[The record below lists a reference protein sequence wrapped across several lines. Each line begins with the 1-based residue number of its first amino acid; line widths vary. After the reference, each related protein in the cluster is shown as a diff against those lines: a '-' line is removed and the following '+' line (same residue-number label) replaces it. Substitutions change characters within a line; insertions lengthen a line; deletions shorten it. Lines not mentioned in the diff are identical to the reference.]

1 MHLGGQQFR
10 ICLTELFD
18 GPFAWITFLSTLLSS
33 AHSCQLLA
41 GETFLI
47 VHAGLS
53 TASPVFPTVVTPGS
67 V

>member
-1 MHLGGQQFR
+1 M
-10 ICLTELFD
+10 TELFD

-53 TASPVFPTVVTPGS
+53 TASPVVPTVVTHGS